1 MKKLFLTEKALTNRT
16 QLKQNTFMLQ
26 INQLKLENTIVS
38 ASKYYNQTP
47 IINDEQFDILFDYL
61 EKNYP
66 NSKILNKVGI
76 EIDSKFKTELPI
88 FLPSMEKIK
97 PDTNSLIKWQVDF
110 KGPYVLSDKLDGM
123 SLLVVSSENNIKAFT
138 RGDGKIGQD
147 ISWIIPYINIGKLE
161 NAMVRGELV
170 VSKENWE
177 TIKSKYPK
185 YSNARNF
192 VSGYTGRNE
201 IDPKLMKFIDFVV
214 YEYIPIDLKP
224 ISLKKQLEILKKAEL
239 TTVYNI
245 LATEIDN
252 NTLAKEEK
260 NQNMKLM
267 DYCC

>member
-1 MKKLFLTEKALTNRT
+1 
-16 QLKQNTFMLQ
+16 
-26 INQLKLENTIVS
+26 
-38 ASKYYNQTP
+38 
-47 IINDEQFDILFDYL
+47 
-61 EKNYP
+61 
-66 NSKILNKVGI
+66 
-76 EIDSKFKTELPI
+76 
-88 FLPSMEKIK
+88 
-97 PDTNSLIKWQVDF
+97 
-110 KGPYVLSDKLDGM
+110 M

-147 ISWIIPYINIGKLE
+147 ITLIIPYINIGKLE

-177 TIKSKYPK
+177 TIKKSKYPK

-245 LATEIDN
+245 LTTEIDN
-252 NTLAKEEK
+252 TTLSTPLLKKKKK

-267 DYCC
+267 ELLLLIILNM